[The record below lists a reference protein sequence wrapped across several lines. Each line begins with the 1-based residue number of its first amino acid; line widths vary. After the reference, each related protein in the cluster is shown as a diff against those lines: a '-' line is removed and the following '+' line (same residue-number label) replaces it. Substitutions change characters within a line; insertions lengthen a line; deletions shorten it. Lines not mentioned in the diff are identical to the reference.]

1 MYDAYIAAY
10 LEYAVTIAM
19 VAYARRLFY
28 LLCTYAMLNL
38 RESYADTTYFAAHFT
53 FAERFADCA
62 YQLKYFKYDNGLLT
76 HMCTYYIDLSLP

>member
-1 MYDAYIAAY
+1 MCDAYIAAY

-19 VAYARRLFY
+19 AAYACRLFY

-38 RESYADTTYFAAHFT
+38 RESYADTTYFAANST

-62 YQLKYFKYDNGLLT
+62 Y
-76 HMCTYYIDLSLP
+76 